1 MNKSEWQVLGLTALV
16 LIIVTASAVYVNQT
30 DPQIRERNQLQ
41 QVRQILNTPSSAEYL
56 GKHTYN
62 ISNEMNIVYTWKDQT
77 TLYEAQITPE
87 GTIKTYIYTL
97 QSDELNATMSPLL
110 AQAFSEKLFTDEIKI
125 LPDYFEVTGPTYT
138 YSRNYFN
145 QGGLWRLNWGLKLAN
160 YTVLGADF
168 SVRVFTQTGKA
179 TLHHNSF
186 NRTLNITLPPPPTIT
201 EEQAIKIATDS
212 YLKQLEY
219 PVIQSSTSRGL
230 GITIPGFDTPPN
242 ALVWNIVVDGMG
254 YGKGYM
260 DMVHTSTYYLIDAHT
275 GENYI
280 GITVGSG
287 ATWSMGSYPYYGSAY
302 PITLYNYPYDYQFPV
317 TLKEAKHYIF
327 NHSLQGIPDRLAWEY
342 IILQL
347 DEENHPIIASYWTRT
362 SGEYKTGTLAPIN
375 SLKKIQRQS
384 QTLDGYLII
393 IDAETG
399 ELIQEI
405 EYQNIGEPVNDLSI
419 TREQAINIT
428 ATSQLTDPENKI
440 IAPESLMLAEPR
452 VIKPDWISQLTYMGD
467 FRRLY
472 ISEVN
477 QTESRLY
484 WLIEYALYPE
494 VHGGYTGTYLVDAE
508 TGQIAL
514 ALEDYP
520 LPDLLFR
527 GYAPETISLKRGE
540 TISFNI
546 TVKAAATMEAQLPV
560 TLTVDQIPV
569 GVTALIQRDTQ
580 QLSNQKT
587 ANFNVTLTA
596 SEEAVTG
603 IHITIFGIS
612 LLGKGTSAHT
622 KLVITE

>member
-1 MNKSEWQVLGLTALV
+1 M
-16 LIIVTASAVYVNQT
+16 
-30 DPQIRERNQLQ
+30 
-41 QVRQILNTPSSAEYL
+41 
-56 GKHTYN
+56 
-62 ISNEMNIVYTWKDQT
+62 
-77 TLYEAQITPE
+77 
-87 GTIKTYIYTL
+87 
-97 QSDELNATMSPLL
+97 
-110 AQAFSEKLFTDEIKI
+110 
-125 LPDYFEVTGPTYT
+125 
-138 YSRNYFN
+138 
-145 QGGLWRLNWGLKLAN
+145 WRLNWGLKLAN

-168 SVRVFTQTGKA
+168 SVRVFTLTGKA
-179 TLHHNSF
+179 TMHHNSF
-186 NRTLNITLPPPPTIT
+186 NRTLDITVPPPPTIT
-201 EEQAIKIATDS
+201 EEQAIKIAAES

-219 PVIQSSTSRGL
+219 PVIQSNTSRGL
-230 GITIPGFDTPPN
+230 GITMPGFNDVPPN
-242 ALVWNIVVDGMG
+242 ALVWSIVVSGMG
-254 YGKGYM
+254 YEKGN
-260 DMVHTSTYYLIDAHT
+260 MVHASTAYSIDAHT

-287 ATWSMGSYPYYGSAY
+287 ADWSFGSYPYYGSAY
-302 PITLYNYPYDYQFPV
+302 PITLINYPYDYQFPV
-317 TLKEAKHYIF
+317 TLKEAKLYIF

-587 ANFNVTLTA
+587 ATFNVTLTA

-622 KLVITE
+622 ELVITE

>member
-87 GTIKTYIYTL
+87 GTVKTYIYTL

-110 AQAFSEKLFTDEIKI
+110 AQTLSERLFIDETET
-125 LPDYFEVTGPTYT
+125 LPRYFEVTGPTYT
-138 YSRNYFN
+138 YTENYFD
-145 QGGLWRLNWGLKLAN
+145 QGGLWRLNWRLKLAN
-160 YTVLGADF
+160 YTVLGADLG
-168 SVRVFTQTGKA
+168 VQVFTLTGQA
-179 TLHHNSF
+179 TMYHNSF
-186 NRTLNITLPPPPTIT
+186 NRTLDITVPPPPTIT
-201 EEQAIKIATDS
+201 EEQAIAIAAES
-212 YLKQLEY
+212 YRKQLEY
-219 PVIQSSTSRGL
+219 PVIQSNTSRGL
-230 GITIPGFDTPPN
+230 GITMPGFDTPPN
-242 ALVWNIVVDGMG
+242 ALVWSIVVSGMG
-254 YGKGYM
+254 YEKGN
-260 DMVHTSTYYLIDAHT
+260 MVHASTIYSIDAHT
-275 GENYI
+275 GENYV

-287 ATWSMGSYPYYGSAY
+287 ADWSFGSYPYYGSAY
-302 PITLYNYPYDYQFPV
+302 PITLCNYPYDYQFPV
-317 TLKEAKHYIF
+317 TLKEAKLYIF
-327 NHSLQGIPDRLAWEY
+327 NHSLLGIPDRLAWEY

-362 SGEYKTGTLAPIN
+362 SGEYKTGTLAPID
-375 SLKKIQRQS
+375 SLKEIQRQS

-399 ELIQEI
+399 ELIQEV

-419 TREQAINIT
+419 TREQAINVT
-428 ATSQLTDPENKI
+428 VTSQLTDPENKI
-440 IAPESLMLAEPR
+440 IASGSLMLAEPR

-472 ISEVN
+472 IAEVN

-514 ALEDYP
+514 AIEDYP
-520 LPDLLFR
+520 LPDNLFR

-546 TVKAAATMEAQLPV
+546 TVKAAVTLEAQLPV

-587 ANFNVTLTA
+587 ATFYITLTA

-603 IHITIFGIS
+603 IHNISFGIS
-612 LLGKGTSAHT
+612 LPGEGSSAHT
-622 KLVITE
+622 ELVITK

>member
-1 MNKSEWQVLGLTALV
+1 MLGLTVLI
-16 LIIVTASAVYVNQT
+16 LIIVTASAVYLNRT
-30 DPQIRERNQLQ
+30 DPQTRERSQIQ
-41 QVRQILNTPSSAEYL
+41 EVRQILNTPSSAEYL

-62 ISNEMNIVYTWKDQT
+62 ISNDVNIVYTWKNQT

-87 GTIKTYIYTL
+87 GTTKTYTYTL
-97 QSDELNATMSPLL
+97 QTDEINATMSPLL
-110 AQAFSEKLFTDEIKI
+110 AQALSERLFTDETEN

-138 YSRNYFN
+138 YTQSYN

-168 SVRVFTQTGKA
+168 SVRVFTQTGQA
-179 TLHHNSF
+179 TIYHNSF
-186 NRTLNITLPPPPTIT
+186 NRILDITVPPPPSIT
-201 EEQAIKIATDS
+201 EEQAIAIAAES
-212 YLKQLEY
+212 YRKQLEY
-219 PVIQSSTSRGL
+219 PIIQSRASRGL
-230 GITIPGFDTPPN
+230 GITMPGFIDVPPN
-242 ALVWNIVVDGMG
+242 ALVWIIVVSGMG
-254 YGKGYM
+254 YEKGN
-260 DMVHTSTYYLIDAHT
+260 MVHTSTVCSIDAHT

-287 ATWSMGSYPYYGSAY
+287 ADWSRGSYPYYGSAY
-302 PITLYNYPYDYQFPV
+302 PITLINYPQDYQFPV
-317 TLKEAKHYIF
+317 TIKEVKQLIF
-327 NHSLQGIPDRLAWEY
+327 NHSLQGIPDGLAWEY

-347 DEENHPIIASYWTRT
+347 DEENHPIIVSYWART
-362 SGEYKTGTLAPIN
+362 SGEYKTGTLAPID
-375 SLKKIQRQS
+375 SLRNVQRHS
-384 QTLDGYLII
+384 QILDGYLMI

-399 ELIQEI
+399 ELIQEV
-405 EYQNIGEPVNDLSI
+405 EYENIGEPVNDLSV

-428 ATSQLTDPENKI
+428 STSQLTDPENKI

-452 VIKPDWISQLTYMGD
+452 VIKPDWVSQLTYTGD

-472 ISEVN
+472 IAEVN

-603 IHITIFGIS
+603 IHNTSFGIS
-612 LLGKGTSAHT
+612 LLGKGTSAYT
-622 KLVITE
+622 ELVITE